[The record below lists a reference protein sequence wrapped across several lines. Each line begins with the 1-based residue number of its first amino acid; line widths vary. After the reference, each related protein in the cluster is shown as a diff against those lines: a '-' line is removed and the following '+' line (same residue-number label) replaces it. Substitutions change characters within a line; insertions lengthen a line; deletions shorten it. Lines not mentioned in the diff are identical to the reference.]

1 MKEAAKRIDWDEVKS
16 RLRKSQLALEQA
28 LTPNPERTAA
38 IYRERAAQLAGRRA
52 RTQAGPATLR
62 VLTFAVGA
70 DRYGLEFG
78 DVAELL
84 PFASCTPLPG
94 APAAL
99 LGVINVRG
107 EIQSVVDLGR
117 LMAIPGYEVA
127 AGGYVVLVKKGDDR
141 AALRVDRLD
150 KVQTV
155 GAEELAV
162 PDAAEAGYVRGL
174 AGDRLRLLNTDALLA
189 HPLFQSRIAS

>member
-1 MKEAAKRIDWDEVKS
+1 VSDTAKRIDWEDVKS
-16 RLRKSQLALEQA
+16 RLRNSQLALEKA
-28 LTPNPERTAA
+28 LAPNPERTEA
-38 IYRERAAQLAGRRA
+38 IYRERALQLATRRA
-52 RTQAGPATLR
+52 RTEAGPAALR

-99 LGVINVRG
+99 LGVINVHG
-107 EIQSVVDLGR
+107 EIQSVIDLGR
-117 LMAIPGYEVA
+117 LMAIPGYEIA
-127 AGGYVVLVKKGDDR
+127 TGGFVVLVKKGDER

-150 KVQTV
+150 KVQTIQ
-155 GAEELAV
+155 AQDLAV
-162 PDAAEAGYVRGL
+162 PDDGEAGYVRGL
-174 AGDRLRLLNTDALLA
+174 AGDRLRLLNSNALLA
-189 HPLFQSRIAS
+189 HPLFQARIVP